1 MSLSKLAKAG
11 FVSVLCIFFSIN
23 SYAQP
28 TANFTANTTA
38 GCGPLVVNFTDQ
50 STGNPTSWSW
60 NFGDPRQQT
69 LVTGQNP
76 SWSFFN
82 PGQYTVTL
90 TVTNASGSNTKVMTQ
105 YITVYAKP
113 TINFSATPNAGCPPL
128 NAVFTNLSTAGSG
141 TIASL
146 QWSFG
151 EGSTDTSTS
160 PSHIYTSTGSYNPS
174 LIVTNSFGCRA
185 SLTKD
190 SLINITTKPNASFTI
205 GSTANCGAPLTVSFT
220 NQSTGTGT
228 LTYLWIFGDGR
239 PNSTLENPSHT
250 YMTTGVFSPKLIVF
264 NQSGCSD
271 TIVRPN
277 SINIANNL
285 TMFTAPT
292 TVCANTNVSITNST
306 TPAPV
311 NTIWSFGDST
321 TSTNFTPVKTYTTPG
336 TYEIKMINNYGVCM
350 DSMVRTITVLEQPV
364 ANFGTTSPRSS
375 CMAPFTVH
383 FSDSSTNAVSY
394 SWNFGDNTPLSTSQN
409 PTHTYTRQG
418 SYTVTLTVTAANGC
432 TSTKTMSDYVVI
444 LLPVISVNQLP
455 QSGCAPFEWTFV
467 HTVYG
472 GDSIVSY
479 QWNFGDGSPISTLQS
494 PTHVFD
500 SGAYTITL
508 IVTTSEGCRDTVT
521 YVNGIKAGVRPNAAF
536 TASPRI
542 TCAQIP
548 VAFTDQ
554 STPIGALTQWHW
566 DFGDGAV
573 STAQNPQHVFT
584 DTGYFDI
591 EFIAYNNGCSD
602 TLVLQNYVYINPPI
616 AKFII
621 RSNCSNRSRREFID
635 SSIGADTWAWN
646 FGDGTPNSNLQNP
659 VHDYTSSG
667 IYTVSLTVHNNLTG
681 CDYTKTMITKV
692 VIPNVIISA
701 SLRVLCRG
709 EVLTLTALNLS
720 PSLYSLIKWNIGTN
734 GMAPGIF
741 TPYLPPVQNNPF
753 TVTLNAPGIYSVT
766 LITVDINGCRDTI
779 YLPNYITVNG
789 PTASFRVTSNTSIC
803 SSASVCFSDSSI
815 TDGRNG
821 LAYWIWNFGDGQTDT
836 TRSRSICHVYNT
848 GGVFNITV
856 TAVDSSGCRNSFT
869 RPGLVTVYHPSAS
882 FNTFDTISCP
892 QHAVTFNNTSTGSGL
907 TYVWNFG
914 DGGRD
919 TVPNPSHIYRRSGQ
933 YTVTLIAYDNHG
945 CSDTAVMTNVV
956 HIVTPQAN
964 FTMSD
969 TLALCPPLVVNFT
982 NTSVNYLTYSWNFG
996 TTGGTSSLLNPSFT
1010 YTVADTFH
1018 VALTVTGPG
1027 GCVSVK
1033 RKNIVVKG
1041 PRGTFT
1047 YGGLSGCVPST
1058 VNFTAT
1064 TQDAA
1069 NFVWDYRDG
1078 NIDSTSISTSS
1089 HPYTQPG
1096 SYVPQLILSDTA
1108 GCVVPLTGTDTIRI
1122 YDITSGFNF
1131 NTPTLCD
1138 NGTVLFNN
1146 TTTAADAITGY
1157 TWNFGDST
1165 TSTSANPSHNYNG
1178 QGLYYPQLIATSLH
1192 GCRDT
1197 LRSTIPVKV
1206 VSSPQG
1212 AIQQSAN
1219 GCVNLTVN
1227 FSGLLTVQDTSSVTW
1242 NWDFGNPVH
1251 STLMTPPS
1259 QIYNVAGNYPITLLV
1274 TNSSGCKDTVRS
1286 VVEAYAIPTID
1297 AGIDTMICKGRG
1309 ATLQATGGSTYVWT
1323 PSTGLSCTNCASPVA
1338 NPANPVQYFVTGT
1351 SIHGCINR
1359 DSIKVSVKYPFAM
1372 TASRKD
1378 SLCMGSSLRISA
1390 NGAYTYVWSP
1400 STGLDNPSSA
1410 SPMASPSTTTTY
1422 QVIGTDDKGCFKDTA
1437 YVPVIVFDIP
1447 RVEAGADRTI
1457 NVGQSIDLIPQ
1468 VSADVIDARWSPT
1481 GSIFRDIFPGV
1492 TVKPN
1497 ATTTYTVLVTNRGGC
1512 TASDQ
1517 LTVNVLCNG
1526 ANMFIPN
1533 TFSPNGDGMNDL
1545 FYPRGSGIFTIKSIK
1560 IFSRWGEII
1569 FEKNNFNANDA
1580 SKAWDGTFKGKK
1592 LNSDVFVYMV
1602 EVVCDNNEKL
1612 VFKGN
1617 VALIK

>member
-1 MSLSKLAKAG
+1 MSLTKLAKAG
-11 FVSVLCIFFSIN
+11 FVSVLCIIISIN

-38 GCGPLVVNFTDQ
+38 GCGPLVVNFTDL
-50 STGNPTSWSW
+50 STGNPTAWSW

-69 LVTGQNP
+69 AVTGQNP

-90 TVTNASGSNTKVMTQ
+90 TVTNASGTNTIVRTQ
-105 YITVYAKP
+105 FINVYAKP
-113 TINFSATPNAGCPPL
+113 IINFSATPNAGCPPL

-146 QWSFG
+146 QWGFG
-151 EGSTDTSTS
+151 DGGSSTLS
-160 PSHIYTSTGSYNPS
+160 TPSHIYNNTGSYNIS
-174 LIVTNSFGCRA
+174 LMVTNSFGCRA
-185 SLTKD
+185 ALTID
-190 SLINITTKPNASFTI
+190 SLINITTKPNAAFTI

-220 NQSTGTGT
+220 NESTGTGT
-228 LTYLWIFGDGR
+228 LTYLWNFGDGQS
-239 PNSTLENPSHT
+239 STDLSPSHT
-250 YMTTGVFSPKLIVF
+250 YMTTGVFSPQLIVY

-271 TIVRPN
+271 TITIPN

-292 TVCANTNVSITNST
+292 TVCANTVVSITNST

-311 NTIWSFGDST
+311 NTIWSFGDGTSST
-321 TSTNFTPVKTYTTPG
+321 SFTPAKTYTTPG

-375 CMAPFTVH
+375 CMAPFTVN
-383 FSDSSTNAVSY
+383 FSDSSTNAASY
-394 SWNFGDNTPLSTSQN
+394 SWNFGDNSPISTLQN
-409 PTHTYTRQG
+409 PSHTYTRQG
-418 SYTVTLTVTAANGC
+418 TYTVTLTITATNGC
-432 TSTKTMSDYVVI
+432 TSTKTFSDYVVI
-444 LLPVISVNQLP
+444 LLPVVSVNQLP
-455 QSGCAPFEWTFV
+455 KSGCAPFEWTFE

-472 GDSIVSY
+472 GDSIVNY
-479 QWNFGDGSPISTLQS
+479 QWDFGDGTTSTLQS

-508 IVTTSEGCRDTVT
+508 IVTTSVGCTDTIR
-521 YVNGIKAGVRPNAAF
+521 YINGIRAGVRPSAAF
-536 TASPRI
+536 TATPRI
-542 TCAQIP
+542 TCAETR
-548 VAFTDQ
+548 VLFTDQ
-554 STPIGALTQWHW
+554 TTPLNSITQWHW
-566 DFGDGAV
+566 DFGDGSV
-573 STAQNPQHVFT
+573 STTQNPQHVFV

-591 EFIAYNNGCSD
+591 ELITYNNGCAD
-602 TLVLQNYVYINPPI
+602 TLLINDYINIKAPI
-616 AKFII
+616 AKFKII
-621 RSNCSNRSRREFID
+621 SNCVNRYRKEFVD
-635 SSIGADTWAWN
+635 SSIGADTWLWS
-646 FGDGTPNSNLQNP
+646 FGDGQTSTDQSP
-659 VHDYTSSG
+659 VHDYDSSG
-667 IYTVSLTVHNNLTG
+667 TYTVSLTVHNNQTG
-681 CDYTKTMITKV
+681 CDFTKTMTTFV
-692 VIPNVIISA
+692 VNQIAEIDASDTVICRGDCIIISA
-701 SLRVLCRG
+701 ANMNPSLFSSIRWNFGDGIGSNWGTPSSLSPITKCYLRPG
-709 EVLTLTALNLS
+709 IFSLTLTTKDKNS
-720 PSLYSLIKWNIGTN
+720 C
-734 GMAPGIF
+734 F
-741 TPYLPPVQNNPF
+741 
-753 TVTLNAPGIYSVT
+753 
-766 LITVDINGCRDTI
+766 DTI
-779 YLPNYITVNG
+779 RKINYITVNG
-789 PTASFRVTSNTSIC
+789 PTANVDAISNTSIC
-803 SSASVCFSDSSI
+803 SSASVCFSDSS
-815 TDGRNG
+815 TSDGRNP
-821 LAYWIWNFGDGQTDT
+821 LSHWIWSFGDGTTDT
-836 TRSRSICHVYNT
+836 TTSRTICHTYTT
-848 GGVFNITV
+848 GGIFNITV
-856 TAVDSSGCRNSFT
+856 TVVDSSGCSNSFT

-882 FNTFDTISCP
+882 FNTLDTISCP
-892 QHAVTFNNTSTGSGL
+892 QRSVRFNNTSTGSGL
-907 TYVWNFG
+907 TYLWNFG
-914 DGGRD
+914 DGPA
-919 TVPNPSHIYRRSGQ
+919 TSTETSPTHIYRRSGQ
-933 YTVTLIAYDNHG
+933 FTVTLIVYDNHG
-945 CSDTAVMTNVV
+945 CSDTAVLTNAVR
-956 HIVTPQAN
+956 IVTPQAN

-982 NTSVNYLTYSWNFG
+982 NTSANYNTYSWNFG
-996 TTGGTSSLLNPSFT
+996 TTGGTSSLFNPSFT
-1010 YTVADTFH
+1010 YTVADTFR

-1033 RKNIVVKG
+1033 RKNIIVKG
-1041 PRGTFT
+1041 PRGSFT
-1047 YGGLSGCVPST
+1047 YGGLTGCVPSS

-1064 TQDAA
+1064 TRDAA
-1069 NFVWDYRDG
+1069 NFVWDYTDG
-1078 NIDSTSISTSS
+1078 NIVNTTASTSAHIYSE
-1089 HPYTQPG
+1089 PG
-1096 SYVPQLILSDTA
+1096 AYVPQLILSDTA

-1122 YDITSGFNF
+1122 YDITSRFNF
-1131 NTPTLCD
+1131 STPTLCD
-1138 NGTVLFNN
+1138 NGSVFFNN

-1157 TWNFGDST
+1157 AWNFGDGTPIIT
-1165 TSTSANPSHNYNG
+1165 TASPSHLYTTT
-1178 QGLYYPQLIATSLH
+1178 GLFYPQLISTSLH
-1192 GCRDT
+1192 GCKDT
-1197 LRSTIPVKV
+1197 LTSTIPVKV
-1206 VSSPQG
+1206 VSSPQS

-1227 FSGLLTVQDTSSVTW
+1227 FRGLLTVQDTSSVTW
-1242 NWDFGNPVH
+1242 NWDLGNGIR
-1251 STLMTPPS
+1251 SLLNTPPS

-1309 ATLQATGGSTYVWT
+1309 ATLQASGGSTYVWT

-1351 SIHGCINR
+1351 SIHGCTNR

-1378 SLCMGSSLRISA
+1378 SLCVGSSLRISA
-1390 NGAYTYVWSP
+1390 NGAHSYVWSP
-1400 STGLDNPSSA
+1400 STGLDNPTSA
-1410 SPMASPSTTTTY
+1410 TPIASPSTTTTY
-1422 QVIGTDDKGCFKDTA
+1422 QVIGTDDRGCFKDTA
-1437 YVPVIVFDIP
+1437 YVPVVVFEIP

-1468 VSADVIDARWSPT
+1468 VSADVITARWSPT
-1481 GSIFRDIFPGV
+1481 GSIFRDVFPGV
-1492 TVKPN
+1492 TVRPN
-1497 ATTTYTVLVTNRGGC
+1497 ATTTYTVLVTNKGGC

-1545 FYPRGSGIFTIKSIK
+1545 FYPRGSGIFTIKNIK

-1612 VFKGN
+1612 LFKGN
-1617 VALIK
+1617 IALIK

>member
-11 FVSVLCIFFSIN
+11 FVSVLCIILSIN

-28 TANFTANTTA
+28 TANFTASPTA
-38 GCGPLVVNFTDQ
+38 GCAPFVVNFTDL
-50 STGNPTSWSW
+50 STGSPTAWSW

-69 LVTGQNP
+69 QVTGQNP

-90 TVTNASGSNTKVMTQ
+90 TVTNASGSNTKIMTQ

-113 TINFSATPNAGCPPL
+113 TINFSVTPNSGCPPL
-128 NAVFTNLSTAGSG
+128 NAAFTNLSTPGSG
-141 TIASL
+141 TISSF
-146 QWSFG
+146 QWNFG
-151 EGSTDTSTS
+151 DGFTSTLTS
-160 PSHIYTSTGSYNPS
+160 PTHSYNNPGSYNIS
-174 LIVTNSFGCRA
+174 LLAINSFGCRA
-185 SLTKD
+185 ALTID
-190 SLINITTKPNASFTI
+190 SLIDITTKPNAAFTI

-220 NQSTGTGT
+220 NQSTGTST
-228 LTYLWIFGDGR
+228 LTYLWNFGDGQT
-239 PNSTLENPSHT
+239 STLENPRHT
-250 YMTTGVFSPKLIVF
+250 YMTTGVFSPRLIVF

-271 TIVRPN
+271 TITIPN

-292 TVCANTNVSITNST
+292 SVCANTNVSIINNT

-311 NTIWSFGDST
+311 NTTWSFGDGT
-321 TSTNFTPVKTYTTPG
+321 TSTNFNPVKTYTTVG

-350 DSMVRTITVLEQPV
+350 DSMVRTITVLEQPS
-364 ANFGTTSPRSS
+364 ANFGATSPRSS
-375 CMAPFTVH
+375 CMAPFTVY
-383 FSDSSTNAVSY
+383 FSDSSTNAASY
-394 SWNFGDNTPLSTSQN
+394 SWNFGDGSTSTLEN
-409 PTHTYTRQG
+409 PSHTYLSQG
-418 SYTVTLTVTAANGC
+418 SYTVTLTITAANGC
-432 TSTKTMSDYVVI
+432 TSIKTMSDYVVI
-444 LLPVISVNQLP
+444 LRPTVSVNQLP
-455 QSGCAPFEWTFV
+455 KSGCAPFEWTFV
-467 HTVYG
+467 HNVFG
-472 GDSIVSY
+472 GDSIVNY
-479 QWNFGDGSPISTLQS
+479 QWDFGDGNTSTLES

-500 SGAYTITL
+500 SGTYTITL
-508 IVTTSEGCRDTVT
+508 IVTTSVGCTDTVT
-521 YVNGIKAGVRPNAAF
+521 YVDGIKAGVRPTAAF
-536 TASPRI
+536 SATPRT
-542 TCAQIP
+542 TCAETRVI
-548 VAFTDQ
+548 FTDQ
-554 STPIGALTQWHW
+554 STPRFSITQWHW
-566 DFGDGAV
+566 DFGDGTV
-573 STAQNPQHVFT
+573 STTQNPQHTYT

-591 EFIAYNNGCSD
+591 ELIAYNNGCAD
-602 TLVLQNYVYINPPI
+602 TILVEDYIHIYPPI
-616 AKFII
+616 AKFKILQ
-621 RSNCSNRSRREFID
+621 NCLNRQRREFID
-635 SSIGADTWAWN
+635 SSIGADTWLWN
-646 FGDGTPNSNLQNP
+646 FGDGQTSTVQNP
-659 VHDYTSSG
+659 VHYYDSSG
-667 IYTVSLTVHNNLTG
+667 IYTVSLTVHNNQTG
-681 CDYTKTMITKV
+681 CDYTKSSTIFV
-692 VIPNVIISA
+692 SLRVAGISA
-701 SLRVLCRG
+701 SDTIICRG
-709 EVLTLTALNLS
+709 DCITLSTTNINHSLFSSFKWIFGDNTNTNWGS
-720 PSLYSLIKWNIGTN
+720 PAS
-734 GMAPGIF
+734 
-741 TPYLPPVQNNPF
+741 
-753 TVTLNAPGIYSVT
+753 NAPITKCYNIPGKYSIT
-766 LITVDINGCRDTI
+766 LFTKDKNGCYDTAKKI
-779 YLPNYITVNG
+779 NYITVNG
-789 PTASFRVTSNTSIC
+789 PTANFGAISNTSIC
-803 SSASVCFSDSSI
+803 SSASVCFRDSST
-815 TDGRNG
+815 TDGRNP
-821 LAYWIWNFGDGQTDT
+821 LSHWIWSFGDGHTDT
-836 TRSRSICHVYNT
+836 TSSRTICHTYT
-848 GGVFNITV
+848 SGGVFNVTV
-856 TAVDSSGCRNSFT
+856 TAVDSSGCTNSFT
-869 RPGLVTVYHPSAS
+869 RTGLVTVYHPSAS

-892 QHAVTFNNTSTGSGL
+892 QYAVTFNNTSTGSGL

-914 DGGRD
+914 DS
-919 TVPNPSHIYRRSGQ
+919 TPTSTETSPSHIYRRSGQ
-933 YTVTLIAYDNHG
+933 YTVKLIVYDNHG
-945 CSDTAVMTNVV
+945 CSDTAIRTNFVT
-956 HIVTPQAN
+956 IVTPQAN

-982 NTSVNYLTYSWNFG
+982 NTSINYLTYSWNFG

-1027 GCVSVK
+1027 GCTSVV
-1033 RKNIVVKG
+1033 RKNVIVKG

-1058 VNFTAT
+1058 VNFTANT
-1064 TQDAA
+1064 RDAV
-1069 NFVWDYRDG
+1069 NFVWDYTDG
-1078 NIDSTSISTSS
+1078 HIVSSTASTSS
-1089 HPYTQPG
+1089 HLYTEPG
-1096 SYVPQLILSDTA
+1096 AYVPQLILSDTS
-1108 GCVVPLTGTDTIRI
+1108 GCVLSLTGTDTIKI
-1122 YDITSGFNF
+1122 YDITSRFNF

-1138 NGTVLFNN
+1138 NGVVLFNN
-1146 TTTAADAITGY
+1146 TTTAADVITGY
-1157 TWNFGDST
+1157 AWNFGDGT
-1165 TSTSANPSHNYNG
+1165 PIVTSTNPNHTYSAP
-1178 QGLYYPQLIATSLH
+1178 GLFFPQLIATSLH
-1192 GCRDT
+1192 GCKDT
-1197 LRSTIPVKV
+1197 LRSTTPVKV
-1206 VSSPQG
+1206 VPSPQG
-1212 AIQQSAN
+1212 AMQQSAN

-1227 FSGLLTVQDTSSVTW
+1227 FRGLLTVQDTSSITW
-1242 NWDFGNPVH
+1242 NWDFSNGIH

-1259 QIYNVAGNYPITLLV
+1259 QIYNVAGNYPITLFV
-1274 TNSSGCKDTVRS
+1274 TNSSGCKDTIRS

-1309 ATLQATGGSTYVWT
+1309 ATIQATGGSTYVWT

-1338 NPANPVQYFVTGT
+1338 NPANPMQYFVTGT
-1351 SIHGCINR
+1351 SIHGCTNR
-1359 DSIKVSVKYPFAM
+1359 DSIKVSVKYPFDI

-1390 NGAYTYVWSP
+1390 NGAYSYTWSP
-1400 STGLDNPSSA
+1400 STGLDNPTSA
-1410 SPMASPSTTTTY
+1410 TPMASPSTTITY
-1422 QVIGTDDKGCFKDTA
+1422 QVVGTDDKGCFKDTA
-1437 YVPVIVFDIP
+1437 YVPIIVFDIP

>member
-1 MSLSKLAKAG
+1 MLLSKLAKAG
-11 FVSVLCIFFSIN
+11 FVSVLCILLSIN

-38 GCGPLVVNFTDQ
+38 GCAPLVVHFTDL

-60 NFGDPRQQT
+60 NFGNSNPT
-69 LVTGQNP
+69 VVTGQNP

-90 TVTNASGSNTKVMTQ
+90 TVTNASGSNTVTMTQ

-146 QWSFG
+146 QWGFG
-151 EGSTDTSTS
+151 DGGSSTS
-160 PSHIYTSTGSYNPS
+160 PTPSHIYNNTGSYNIS
-174 LIVTNSFGCRA
+174 LMVTNSFGCRA
-185 SLTKD
+185 ALTID
-190 SLINITTKPNASFTI
+190 SLINITTKPNAAFTI
-205 GSTANCGAPLTVSFT
+205 GSTANCGAPLNVSFT

-228 LTYLWIFGDGR
+228 LTYLWDFGDGTPR
-239 PNSTLENPSHT
+239 STLENPSHT
-250 YMTTGVFSPKLIVF
+250 YMTTGVFSPQLIVY

-271 TIVRPN
+271 TITIPN

-292 TVCANTNVSITNST
+292 TVCANSNVSITNST

-311 NTIWSFGDST
+311 NTIWSFGDGT
-321 TSTNFTPVKTYTTPG
+321 TSTDFSPVKTYATPG

-350 DSMVRTITVLEQPV
+350 DSMVRTITVLEEPV
-364 ANFGTTSPRSS
+364 ANFGVTSPRSS

-383 FSDSSTNAVSY
+383 FSDSSTNALSY

-418 SYTVTLTVTAANGC
+418 SYTVTLTITSANGC
-432 TSTKTMSDYVVI
+432 TSTKTMSNYVVI

-479 QWNFGDGSPISTLQS
+479 QWNFGDGSTSTLQS

-508 IVTTSEGCRDTVT
+508 IVTTSEGCTDTVT
-521 YVNGIKAGVRPNAAF
+521 YVNGIRAGVRPTAAF

-573 STAQNPQHVFT
+573 STSQNPQHVFT

-616 AKFII
+616 AKFKIL
-621 RSNCSNRSRREFID
+621 STCTNRRRKEFID
-635 SSIGADTWAWN
+635 SSIGADTWYWT
-646 FGDGTPNSNLQNP
+646 FGDGHTSTSQNP
-659 VHDYTSSG
+659 VHDYDSSG

-681 CDYTKTMITKV
+681 CDYTKTMTTKV
-692 VIPNVIISA
+692 ILSNLMFTA
-701 SLRVLCRG
+701 NDTVLCRG
-709 EVLTLTALNLS
+709 ESLTITAINMIS
-720 PSLYSLIKWNIGTN
+720 SLYPNIKWQIG
-734 GMAPGIF
+734 GISSPGG
-741 TPYLPPVQNNPF
+741 PASSNNPF
-753 TVTLNAPGIYSVT
+753 LPIINAPGIYTVSLYT
-766 LITVDINGCRDTI
+766 LDGNGCRDTLI
-779 YLPNYITVNG
+779 RPNYITVNG
-789 PTASFRVTSNTSIC
+789 PTANFRSVSNTSIC
-803 SSASVCFSDSSI
+803 SSATVCFSDSST
-815 TDGRNG
+815 TDGRNP
-821 LAYWIWNFGDGQTDT
+821 LSQWIWSFDNGPSDT
-836 TRSRSICHVYNT
+836 TTSRNICHTYNT
-848 GGVFNITV
+848 GGVFNIKLTV
-856 TAVDSSGCRNSFT
+856 VDSSGCRNSFT

-914 DGGRD
+914 DGP
-919 TVPNPSHIYRRSGQ
+919 TTSTATNPTHIYPRSGL

-996 TTGGTSSLLNPSFT
+996 TTGGTSSLLSPSFT

-1033 RKNIVVKG
+1033 IKNIVVKG
-1041 PRGTFT
+1041 PRGRFT

-1064 TQDAA
+1064 TRDAA

-1078 NIDSTSISTSS
+1078 VILDTTTSTSS
-1089 HPYTQPG
+1089 HTYTQPG
-1096 SYVPQLILSDTA
+1096 AYVPQLILSDSA

-1122 YDITSGFNF
+1122 YDIISRFNF
-1131 NTPTLCD
+1131 NTPTLCN

-1146 TTTAADAITGY
+1146 TTTAADVIAGY
-1157 TWNFGDST
+1157 TWNFGDSST
-1165 TSTSANPSHNYNG
+1165 PSTSASPSHTYSG

-1206 VSSPQG
+1206 VSSPQ
-1212 AIQQSAN
+1212 AAMQQSAN

-1227 FSGLLTVQDTSSVTW
+1227 FQGLLTVQDTSSVTW
-1242 NWDFGNPVH
+1242 NWDLGNSVH

-1259 QIYNVAGNYPITLLV
+1259 QIYNVAGNFPITLLV

-1309 ATLQATGGSTYVWT
+1309 ATLQATGGITYVWT

-1400 STGLDNPSSA
+1400 STGLDNPTSA

-1437 YVPVIVFDIP
+1437 LVPVIVFDIP